1 MSAQSISSRQLY
13 LRLLGYVRPH
23 WKVFA
28 AAVLCMA
35 GTAATEPVFPALMKS
50 LLDTGFSG
58 KGGSAVWLF
67 PALIIGLM
75 LFRGVVGFLADYAMA
90 WV

>member
-35 GTAATEPVFPALMKS
+35 GTAATEPVFPH
-50 LLDTGFSG
+50 
-58 KGGSAVWLF
+58 
-67 PALIIGLM
+67 
-75 LFRGVVGFLADYAMA
+75 
-90 WV
+90 

>member
-28 AAVLCMA
+28 AALLCMA
-35 GTAATEPVFPALMKS
+35 ATAATEPVFPAFMKS

-58 KGGSAVWLF
+58 KGSSAVWLF
-67 PALIIGLM
+67 PALI
-75 LFRGVVGFLADYAMA
+75 VSS
-90 WV
+90 